1 MEIWIKLFICL
12 FILIF
17 AWYIHDKYV
26 QRKHQI
32 LVNYPIIGRLRFV
45 FQEFREPFRQY
56 FGDEKFY
63 ESMDKLEWVYGAS
76 RDKVNYASFS
86 PSQPLPKPKFML
98 RHTNIVLNED
108 EVENDFSI
116 TFGQERDQP
125 FNASSI
131 IGRGPMSDGSISPEG
146 TRAFVCGA
154 KDGAFPIN
162 SGEGGLTS
170 NFFVT
175 HNNYDT
181 KYMKEVRG
189 STFQERFFKLSKI
202 LFNVPV
208 AIDFYRKTVFRK
220 DPEADTYVFNK
231 EKDCFYRPNWEAS
244 IDSFPKEVPKD
255 IPDIIL
261 QISSGLYGVRTKK
274 GKFDIERYKKQM
286 SFCRM
291 TEIKIAQGAKQ
302 TGGKLVASK
311 VTPSIA
317 YYRNIEANKDA
328 FSPNRFPYANSN
340 EELFDFIGELQKASG
355 KPVGIKIVI
364 SDYNNIVPI
373 AKEIKR
379 RVKLNLPYPD
389 YISIDGGSGGSATAP
404 LDMMERIGMDIRDAI
419 YLVDKVLKD
428 HGVRDKVKISAS
440 GKILTPDD
448 VIITLCLGADFVQ
461 IARGFMMSAGCIRAR
476 YCSGASKHQCP
487 VGLATQD
494 IKKRKHYFV
503 KKHSTYVKNY
513 HNNILK
519 SMKSLLA
526 VMGLK
531 NVKELDKEKLIFL
544 DRDSII
550 HDDMDTLFERRIFN
564 KSESLKKTNA
574 SLSDQ

>member
-1 MEIWIKLFICL
+1 MEVWIIVFICL
-12 FILIF
+12 VFCIF

-63 ESMDKLEWVYGAS
+63 ESMDKLDWVYNAS
-76 RDKVNYASFS
+76 RNIVNFASFS
-86 PSQPLPKPKFML
+86 PSQPLEKPKFML
-98 RHTNIVLNED
+98 RHTNIVLNDD
-108 EVENDFSI
+108 EVENDFSVV
-116 TFGQERDQP
+116 FGEEREKP
-125 FNASSI
+125 FYSSSI
-131 IGRGPMSDGSISPEG
+131 IARGPMSDGSISPEG
-146 TRAFVCGA
+146 TRAFVYGSEMGGFA
-154 KDGAFPIN
+154 IN

-181 KYMKEVRG
+181 KYITEVKG
-189 STFQERFFKLSKI
+189 SNFEYKMFKFAKSF
-202 LFNVPV
+202 FNVPV
-208 AIDFYRKTVFRK
+208 AIDFYRRLIFKK
-220 DPEADTYVFNK
+220 DPLADTYVFNK
-231 EKDCFYRPNWEAS
+231 EKECFYRPNWNAS
-244 IDSFPKEVPKD
+244 LENFPKEVPSD
-255 IPDIIL
+255 MPDIIL
-261 QISSGLYGVRTKK
+261 QISSGFYGVRDEN

-328 FSPNRFPYANSN
+328 FSPNRFPYSNSI
-340 EELFDFIGELQKASG
+340 EELFDFIGTLQEASG

-364 SDYNNIVPI
+364 SDHDNIVPI

-379 RVKLNLPYPD
+379 RKALNLPYPD
-389 YISIDGGSGGSATAP
+389 YISVDGGSGGSATAP
-404 LDMMERIGMDIRDAI
+404 LDMMERIGMDIRDAL

-428 HGVRDKVKISAS
+428 YGVRENVKISAS

-448 VIITLCLGADFVQ
+448 IVIILCLGADFVQ

-476 YCSGASKHQCP
+476 FCSGATKHQCP

-494 IKKRKHYFV
+494 IKKRKYYFV
-503 KKHSTYVKNY
+503 KKHSQNVKNY

-531 NVKELDKEKLIFL
+531 NVKELSNKKLIFL
-544 DRDSII
+544 DKDSII
-550 HDDMDTLFERRIFN
+550 HDDMDALFERRIFN
-564 KSESLKKTNA
+564 KADSSSKK
-574 SLSDQ
+574 D

>member
-1 MEIWIKLFICL
+1 METWIIVFIAIG
-12 FILIF
+12 ILIF
-17 AWYIHDKYV
+17 AWYVHDKYV
-26 QRKHQI
+26 QRTHQI

-63 ESMDKLEWVYGAS
+63 ESMDKLDWVYNAS
-76 RDKVNYASFS
+76 RDKSNYSSFS

-98 RHTNIVLNED
+98 RHTNIVLNDD
-108 EVENDFSI
+108 EVENDFSV
-116 TFGQERDQP
+116 TFGKNQKIP
-125 FNASSI
+125 FVTKSI
-131 IGRGPMSDGSISPEG
+131 LGRGPMSDGSISPEG
-146 TRAFVCGA
+146 TRAFVYGA
-154 KDGAFPIN
+154 QMGGFPIN

-175 HNNYDT
+175 HNDYDT
-181 KYMKEVRG
+181 SYMKEVRG
-189 STFQERFFKLSKI
+189 SSFEYKIFKLAKI
-202 LFNVPV
+202 FFNEPV
-208 AIDFYRKTVFRK
+208 AVDLYRKIVFRK
-220 DPEADTYVFNK
+220 DNQADTYVFNK
-231 EKDCFYRPNWEAS
+231 KKDCFYRLNWDAPLE
-244 IDSFPKEVPKD
+244 SFPKEVPSD
-255 IPDIIL
+255 MPDVIL
-261 QISSGLYGVRTKK
+261 QISSGLYGVRTKE

-286 SFCRM
+286 SFCKM

-302 TGGKLVASK
+302 TGGKLIAKK

-328 FSPNRFPYANSN
+328 FSPNRFPYANTN

-364 SDYNNIVPI
+364 SDHNNIVPI

-379 RVKLNLPYPD
+379 RVELGLPYPD
-389 YISIDGGSGGSATAP
+389 YISIDGGSGGTGTAP
-404 LDMMERIGMDIRDAI
+404 LEMMERIGMDIRDAL

-428 HGVRDKVKISAS
+428 HGVREYVKISAS

-448 VIITLCLGADFVQ
+448 VIIILCLGADFVQ

-476 YCSGASKHQCP
+476 YCSGSGKHQCP

-503 KKHSTYVKNY
+503 KKHSEFVKNY
-513 HNNILK
+513 HNNIIK

-531 NVKELDKEKLIFL
+531 NVKELNIEKLIFL
-544 DRDSII
+544 DIDSII
-550 HDDMDTLFERRIFN
+550 HDDMHELFERRI
-564 KSESLKKTNA
+564 LKKKKKEDEPNA
-574 SLSDQ
+574 S

>member
-1 MEIWIKLFICL
+1 METWIIV
-12 FILIF
+12 ILAISIIIF

-26 QRKHQI
+26 QRTHQI

-63 ESMDKLEWVYGAS
+63 ESMDKLDWVYKAS
-76 RDKVNYASFS
+76 RDQPNYSSFS

-98 RHTNIVLNED
+98 RHTNIVLND
-108 EVENDFSI
+108 NEVEDDFSV
-116 TFGQERDQP
+116 TFGKNQKKP
-125 FNASSI
+125 FVTKSVL
-131 IGRGPMSDGSISPEG
+131 GRGPMSDGSISPEG
-146 TRAFVCGA
+146 TRAFAYGA
-154 KDGAFPIN
+154 QMGGFPIN

-181 KYMKEVRG
+181 KYMKEVKG
-189 STFQERFFKLSKI
+189 SPFQYKIFKLAKMF
-202 LFNVPV
+202 FNEPV
-208 AIDFYRKTVFRK
+208 AIDLYRKIVFKK
-220 DPEADTYVFNK
+220 DLQADTYIFNK
-231 EKDCFYRPNWEAS
+231 KNDSFYRLNWDA
-244 IDSFPKEVPKD
+244 DLKDFPKEVPAD
-255 IPDIIL
+255 MPDVIL
-261 QISSGLYGVRTKK
+261 QISSGLYGVRTKE

-286 SFCRM
+286 TFCKM
-291 TEIKIAQGAKQ
+291 TEIKLAQGAKQ
-302 TGGKLVASK
+302 TGGKLIAKK

-317 YYRNIEANKDA
+317 YYRNIEAHKDA
-328 FSPNRFPYANSN
+328 FSPNRFPYANTT
-340 EELFDFIGELQKASG
+340 EELFDFIGELQKASE

-364 SDYNNIVPI
+364 SDHNNIVPI

-379 RVKLNLPYPD
+379 RVDLGLPYPD
-389 YISIDGGSGGSATAP
+389 YISIDGGSGGTGTAP
-404 LDMMERIGMDIRDAI
+404 LEMMERIGMDIRDAL

-428 HGVRDKVKISAS
+428 YGVREHVKISAS

-448 VIITLCLGADFVQ
+448 VIIILCLGADFVQ

-476 YCSGASKHQCP
+476 YCSGSGTHQCP

-494 IKKRKHYFV
+494 IKKRKYYFV
-503 KKHSTYVKNY
+503 KKHSEFVRNY

-531 NVKELDKEKLIFL
+531 NVKELDIEKLIFL
-544 DRDSII
+544 DIDSII
-550 HDDMDTLFERRIFN
+550 HDDMHELFERRI
-564 KSESLKKTNA
+564 LKKKKKDESNA
-574 SLSDQ
+574 S

>member
-1 MEIWIKLFICL
+1 METWIIV
-12 FILIF
+12 ILAISIIIF

-26 QRKHQI
+26 QRTHQI

-63 ESMDKLEWVYGAS
+63 ESMDKLDWVYKAS
-76 RDKVNYASFS
+76 RDQPNYSSFS

-98 RHTNIVLNED
+98 RHTNIVLND
-108 EVENDFSI
+108 NEVEDDFSV
-116 TFGQERDQP
+116 TFGKNQKKP
-125 FNASSI
+125 FVTKSVL
-131 IGRGPMSDGSISPEG
+131 GRGPMSDGSISPEG
-146 TRAFVCGA
+146 TRAFAYGA
-154 KDGAFPIN
+154 QMGGFPIN

-181 KYMKEVRG
+181 KYMKEVKG
-189 STFQERFFKLSKI
+189 SPFQYKIFKLAKMF
-202 LFNVPV
+202 FNEPV
-208 AIDFYRKTVFRK
+208 AIDLYRKIVFKK
-220 DPEADTYVFNK
+220 DLQADTYIFNK
-231 EKDCFYRPNWEAS
+231 KNDSFYRLNWDA
-244 IDSFPKEVPKD
+244 DLKDFPKEVPAD
-255 IPDIIL
+255 MPDVIL
-261 QISSGLYGVRTKK
+261 QISSGLYGVRTKE

-286 SFCRM
+286 TFCKM
-291 TEIKIAQGAKQ
+291 TEIKLAQGAKQ
-302 TGGKLVASK
+302 TGGKLIAKK

-317 YYRNIEANKDA
+317 YYRNIEAHKDA
-328 FSPNRFPYANSN
+328 FSPNRFPYANTT
-340 EELFDFIGELQKASG
+340 EELFDFIGELQKASE

-364 SDYNNIVPI
+364 SDHNNIVPI

-379 RVKLNLPYPD
+379 RVELGLPYPD
-389 YISIDGGSGGSATAP
+389 YISIDGGSGGTGTAP
-404 LDMMERIGMDIRDAI
+404 LEMMERIGMDIRDAL

-428 HGVRDKVKISAS
+428 YGVREHVKISAS

-448 VIITLCLGADFVQ
+448 VIIILCLGADFVQ

-476 YCSGASKHQCP
+476 YCSGSGTHQCP

-494 IKKRKHYFV
+494 IKKRKYYFV
-503 KKHSTYVKNY
+503 KKHSEFVRNY

-531 NVKELDKEKLIFL
+531 NVKELDIEKLIFL
-544 DRDSII
+544 DIDSII
-550 HDDMDTLFERRIFN
+550 HDDMHELFERRI
-564 KSESLKKTNA
+564 LKKKKKEDENA
-574 SLSDQ
+574 S

>member
-1 MEIWIKLFICL
+1 MTTG
-12 FILIF
+12 ILIF
-17 AWYIHDKYV
+17 LFFIIVIVAWYIHDKYV

-32 LVNYPIIGRLRFV
+32 LVNYPIVGRLRFV

-63 ESMDKLEWVYGAS
+63 ESMDKLDWVYNAS
-76 RDKVNYASFS
+76 RDNSNFSSFS

-98 RHTNIVLNED
+98 RHTNIVLND
-108 EVENDFSI
+108 NEVENDFSVI
-116 TFGQERDQP
+116 FGKDREQP
-125 FNASSI
+125 FVTKSV

-146 TRAFVCGA
+146 TRAFVYGSA
-154 KDGAFPIN
+154 MGEFPIN
-162 SGEGGLTS
+162 CGEGGLTS

-181 KYMKEVRG
+181 NYMKEVRG
-189 STFQERFFKLSKI
+189 SSFQYKIFKLSKV
-202 LFNVPV
+202 LFNEPV
-208 AIDFYRKTVFRK
+208 AVDFYRRMVFKK
-220 DPEADTYVFNK
+220 DNQADTYVFNK
-231 EKDCFYRPNWEAS
+231 QKECFYRPNWDAPL
-244 IDSFPKEVPKD
+244 DVFPKNVPSD
-255 IPDIIL
+255 MPDIIL
-261 QISSGLYGVRTKK
+261 QISSGLYGVRTKD
-274 GKFDIERYKKQM
+274 GKLDMERYKKQM
-286 SFCRM
+286 SFCKM

-302 TGGKLVASK
+302 TGGKLIAKK

-317 YYRNIEANKDA
+317 YYRNIEAGKDA
-328 FSPNRFPYANSN
+328 FSPNRFPYANTN
-340 EELFDFIGELQKASG
+340 EELFDFIGELQKESG

-379 RVKLNLPYPD
+379 RSELGLPYPD
-389 YISIDGGSGGSATAP
+389 FISIDGGSGGTATAP
-404 LDMMERIGMDIRDAI
+404 LDMMERIGMDIRDAL

-428 HGVRDKVKISAS
+428 YGVRDLVKISAS
-440 GKILTPDD
+440 GKVLTPDD
-448 VIITLCLGADFVQ
+448 VIIILCLGADFVQ

-476 YCSGASKHQCP
+476 YCSGSGKHQCP

-503 KKHSTYVKNY
+503 KKHSDYVKNY
-513 HNNILK
+513 HNNIIK

-531 NVKELDKEKLIFL
+531 NVKELDKDKLIFL
-544 DRDSII
+544 DIDSKI
-550 HDDMDTLFERRIFN
+550 HDDMDALFERRIFE
-564 KSESLKKTNA
+564 K
-574 SLSDQ
+574 

>member
-1 MEIWIKLFICL
+1 MTTGITIFLSLIII
-12 FILIF
+12 IL

-26 QRKHQI
+26 QRTHQI

-63 ESMDKLEWVYGAS
+63 ESMDKLDWVYNAA
-76 RDKVNYASFS
+76 RDKINFSSFS
-86 PSQPLPKPKFML
+86 PAQPLPKPKFML
-98 RHTNIVLNED
+98 RHTNIVLND
-108 EVENDFSI
+108 NEVDNDFSV
-116 TFGQERDQP
+116 TFGENRRTP
-125 FNASSI
+125 FISNSVIA
-131 IGRGPMSDGSISPEG
+131 RAPMSDGSISPEG
-146 TRAFVCGA
+146 TRAFVYGA
-154 KDGAFPIN
+154 KMGGFPIN
-162 SGEGGLTS
+162 SGEGGLTT

-175 HNNYDT
+175 HYKYDK
-181 KYMKEVRG
+181 KYMKEVEGNALEHKIFRLAKI
-189 STFQERFFKLSKI
+189 FF
-202 LFNVPV
+202 NEPV
-208 AIDFYRKTVFRK
+208 AVDFYRKLVFKK
-220 DPEADTYVFNK
+220 DLEADTYVFNK
-231 EKDCFYRPNWEAS
+231 DKECFYRPNWDAPLEN
-244 IDSFPKEVPKD
+244 FPKDVPEEMA
-255 IPDIIL
+255 DIIL
-261 QISSGLYGVRTKK
+261 QISSGLYGVRTKD
-274 GKFDIERYKKQM
+274 GKFDMERYKKQM
-286 SFCRM
+286 SFCKM
-291 TEIKIAQGAKQ
+291 TEIKIAQGSKQ
-302 TGGKLVASK
+302 TGGKLIAKK

-328 FSPNRFPYANSN
+328 FSPNRFPYANTT

-379 RVKLNLPYPD
+379 RSDLGLSFPD

-404 LDMMERIGMDIRDAI
+404 LDMMERIGMDIRDAL

-428 HGVRDKVKISAS
+428 YGVRDKVRISAS

-448 VIITLCLGADFVQ
+448 VIITLSLGADFVQ

-476 YCSGASKHQCP
+476 YCSGAGEHQCP

-494 IKKRKHYFV
+494 IKKRKYYFV
-503 KKHSTYVKNY
+503 KKHSEYVRNY
-513 HNNILK
+513 HANVLK

-531 NVKELDKEKLIFL
+531 NVKELNKDKLIFL
-544 DRDSII
+544 DIDSII
-550 HDDMDTLFERRIFN
+550 HDDMDELFERRISIKKN
-564 KSESLKKTNA
+564 KGK
-574 SLSDQ
+574 SDAIK

>member
-1 MEIWIKLFICL
+1 MTTG
-12 FILIF
+12 ILIF
-17 AWYIHDKYV
+17 LFFIIVIVAWYIHDKYV

-32 LVNYPIIGRLRFV
+32 LVNYPIVGRLRFV

-63 ESMDKLEWVYGAS
+63 ESMDKLDWVYNAS
-76 RDKVNYASFS
+76 RDNSNFSSFS

-98 RHTNIVLNED
+98 RHTNIVLND
-108 EVENDFSI
+108 NEVENDFSVI
-116 TFGQERDQP
+116 FGKDREQP
-125 FNASSI
+125 FVTKSV

-146 TRAFVCGA
+146 TRAFVYGSA
-154 KDGAFPIN
+154 MGEFPIN
-162 SGEGGLTS
+162 CGEGGLTS

-181 KYMKEVRG
+181 NYMKEVRG
-189 STFQERFFKLSKI
+189 SSFQYKIFKLSKV
-202 LFNVPV
+202 LFNEPV
-208 AIDFYRKTVFRK
+208 AVDFYRRMVFKK
-220 DPEADTYVFNK
+220 DNQADTYVFNK
-231 EKDCFYRPNWEAS
+231 QKECFYRPNWDAPL
-244 IDSFPKEVPKD
+244 DVFPKNVPSD
-255 IPDIIL
+255 MPDIIL
-261 QISSGLYGVRTKK
+261 QISSGLYGVRTKD
-274 GKFDIERYKKQM
+274 GKLDMERYKKQM
-286 SFCRM
+286 SFCKM

-302 TGGKLVASK
+302 TGGKLIAKK

-317 YYRNIEANKDA
+317 YYRNIEAGKDA
-328 FSPNRFPYANSN
+328 FSPNRFPYANTN
-340 EELFDFIGELQKASG
+340 EELFDFIGELQRESG

-379 RVKLNLPYPD
+379 RSELGLPYPD
-389 YISIDGGSGGSATAP
+389 FISIDGGSGGTATAP
-404 LDMMERIGMDIRDAI
+404 LDMMERIGMDIRDAL

-428 HGVRDKVKISAS
+428 YGVRDLVKISAS
-440 GKILTPDD
+440 GKVLTPDD
-448 VIITLCLGADFVQ
+448 VIIILCLGADFVQ

-476 YCSGASKHQCP
+476 YCSGSGKHQCP

-503 KKHSTYVKNY
+503 KKHSDYVKNY
-513 HNNILK
+513 HNNIIK

-531 NVKELDKEKLIFL
+531 NVKELDKDKLIFL
-544 DRDSII
+544 DIDSKI
-550 HDDMDTLFERRIFN
+550 HDDMDALFERRV
-564 KSESLKKTNA
+564 LKKND
-574 SLSDQ
+574 SKSK

>member
-1 MEIWIKLFICL
+1 METWVLVLACVAIF
-12 FILIF
+12 IF
-17 AWYIHDKYV
+17 AWYVHDKYV

-63 ESMDKLEWVYGAS
+63 ESMDKLEWVYSAA
-76 RDKVNYASFS
+76 RDKVNFASFS
-86 PSQPLPKPKFML
+86 PSQPLQKPKLML
-98 RHTNIVLNED
+98 KHTNIVLNDD
-108 EVENDFSI
+108 EVENDFI
-116 TFGQERDQP
+116 VTFGETREKP
-125 FNASSI
+125 FVSNSI

-146 TRAFVCGA
+146 TRAFVYGA
-154 KDGAFPIN
+154 KEGDFPIN

-175 HNNYDT
+175 HNNYDI
-181 KYMKEVRG
+181 KYMKEVKG
-189 STFQERFFKLSKI
+189 SSFQESSFKLFKL
-202 LFNVPV
+202 LFNKPV
-208 AIDFYRKTVFRK
+208 AIDFYRKMVFYK
-220 DPEADTYVFNK
+220 DPEADTYVFNMDK
-231 EKDCFYRPNWEAS
+231 ECFYRPDWNVPLEH
-244 IDSFPKEVPKD
+244 FPEDVPED
-255 IPDIIL
+255 MPDVIL
-261 QISSGLYGVRTKK
+261 QISSGLYGVRTKD

-286 SFCRM
+286 RFCRM

-302 TGGKLVASK
+302 TGGKLIGKK
-311 VTPSIA
+311 VTPAIA
-317 YYRNIEANKDA
+317 HYRNIEPFKDA
-328 FSPNRFPYANSN
+328 FSPNRFPYANTN
-340 EELFDFIGELQKASG
+340 EELFDFIAKLQEASG

-364 SDYNNIVPI
+364 SDNENIEPI

-379 RVKLNLPYPD
+379 RVDLGLSYPD

-419 YLVDKVLKD
+419 YLVDKILKKY
-428 HGVRDKVKISAS
+428 GIRDKVKISAS

-448 VIITLCLGADFVQ
+448 VIITLCIGADFIQ

-476 YCSGASKHQCP
+476 YCSGAGKHQCP

-503 KKHSTYVKNY
+503 KKHSDYIKNY

-531 NVKELDKEKLIFL
+531 NINELDKDKLIFL
-544 DRDSII
+544 DKDSII
-550 HDDMDTLFERRIFN
+550 HDNIESVFERRVFQN
-564 KSESLKKTNA
+564 TENA
-574 SLSDQ
+574 DSKDTIK

>member
-1 MEIWIKLFICL
+1 METWIIVILAIS
-12 FILIF
+12 ILIF

-26 QRKHQI
+26 QRTHQI

-63 ESMDKLEWVYGAS
+63 ESMDKLDWVYKAS
-76 RDKVNYASFS
+76 RDQPNYSSFS

-98 RHTNIVLNED
+98 RHTNIVLND
-108 EVENDFSI
+108 NEVEDDFSV
-116 TFGQERDQP
+116 TFGKNQRKP
-125 FNASSI
+125 FVTKSVL
-131 IGRGPMSDGSISPEG
+131 GRGPMSDGSISPEG
-146 TRAFVCGA
+146 TRAFAYGA
-154 KDGAFPIN
+154 QMGGFPIN

-181 KYMKEVRG
+181 KYMKEVKG
-189 STFQERFFKLSKI
+189 SPFQYKIFKLAKMF
-202 LFNVPV
+202 FNEPV
-208 AIDFYRKTVFRK
+208 AIDLYRKIVFKK
-220 DPEADTYVFNK
+220 DLQADTYIFNK
-231 EKDCFYRPNWEAS
+231 KNDSFYRLNWDA
-244 IDSFPKEVPKD
+244 DLKDFPKEVPAD
-255 IPDIIL
+255 MPDVIL
-261 QISSGLYGVRTKK
+261 QISSGLYGVRTKE

-286 SFCRM
+286 SFCKM
-291 TEIKIAQGAKQ
+291 TEIKLAQGAKQ
-302 TGGKLVASK
+302 TGGKLIAKK

-317 YYRNIEANKDA
+317 YYRNIEAHKDA
-328 FSPNRFPYANSN
+328 FSPNRFPYANTT
-340 EELFDFIGELQKASG
+340 EELFDFIGELQKASE

-364 SDYNNIVPI
+364 SDHNNIVPI

-379 RVKLNLPYPD
+379 RVDLGLPYPD
-389 YISIDGGSGGSATAP
+389 YISIDGGSGGTGTAP
-404 LDMMERIGMDIRDAI
+404 LEMMERIGMDIRDAL

-428 HGVRDKVKISAS
+428 YGVRQHVKISAS

-448 VIITLCLGADFVQ
+448 VIIILCLGADFVQ

-476 YCSGASKHQCP
+476 YCSGSGTHQCP

-494 IKKRKHYFV
+494 IKKRKYYFV
-503 KKHSTYVKNY
+503 KKHSEFVRNY

-531 NVKELDKEKLIFL
+531 NVKELDIDKLIFL
-544 DRDSII
+544 DIDSII
-550 HDDMDTLFERRIFN
+550 HDDMHELFERRI
-564 KSESLKKTNA
+564 LKKKKKEDENA
-574 SLSDQ
+574 S

>member
-1 MEIWIKLFICL
+1 MGTGIIIFLCL
-12 FILIF
+12 VIIVI

-26 QRKHQI
+26 QRTHQI

-63 ESMDKLEWVYGAS
+63 ESMDKLDWVYNAS
-76 RDKVNYASFS
+76 RDKVNFSSFS

-98 RHTNIVLNED
+98 RHTNIVLNDD
-108 EVENDFSI
+108 EVDNEFNV
-116 TFGQERDQP
+116 TFGENREKP
-125 FNASSI
+125 FYAKSMI
-131 IGRGPMSDGSISPEG
+131 ARAPMSDGSISPEG
-146 TRAFVCGA
+146 TRAFVYGA
-154 KDGAFPIN
+154 KMGGFPIN

-170 NFFVT
+170 NFFVS
-175 HNNYDT
+175 HYDYDK
-181 KYMKEVRG
+181 KYMKEVKG
-189 STFQERFFKLSKI
+189 NSFEHKIFKLARYF
-202 LFNVPV
+202 FNEPV
-208 AIDFYRKTVFRK
+208 AVDFYRKIVFKK
-220 DPEADTYVFNK
+220 DLEADTYVFNK
-231 EKDCFYRPNWEAS
+231 DKECFYRPNWEAALEN
-244 IDSFPKEVPKD
+244 FPKDVPSD
-255 IPDIIL
+255 MADIIL
-261 QISSGLYGVRTKK
+261 QISSGLYGVRTKD

-286 SFCRM
+286 SFCKM
-291 TEIKIAQGAKQ
+291 TEIKIAQGSKQ
-302 TGGKLVASK
+302 TGGKLIADK

-328 FSPNRFPYANSN
+328 FSPNRFPYANTT
-340 EELFDFIGELQKASG
+340 EELFDFIGELQEASK

-379 RVKLNLPYPD
+379 RVELNLPYPD

-404 LDMMERIGMDIRDAI
+404 LDMMERIGMDIRDAL

-428 HGVRDKVKISAS
+428 YGVRDKIRISAS

-476 YCSGASKHQCP
+476 YCSGAGEHQCP

-503 KKHSTYVKNY
+503 KKHSEYVKNY

-531 NVKELDKEKLIFL
+531 NINELDKDKLIFL
-544 DRDSII
+544 DIDSII
-550 HDDMDTLFERRIFN
+550 HDDMDELFERRISIKQKN
-564 KSESLKKTNA
+564 GKK
-574 SLSDQ
+574 

>member
-1 MEIWIKLFICL
+1 METWIIVILAIS
-12 FILIF
+12 ILIF

-26 QRKHQI
+26 QRTHQI

-63 ESMDKLEWVYGAS
+63 ESMDKLDWVYNAS
-76 RDKVNYASFS
+76 RDKPNYSSFS

-98 RHTNIVLNED
+98 RHTNIVLNDD
-108 EVENDFSI
+108 EVENDFSV
-116 TFGQERDQP
+116 TFGKNQKIP
-125 FNASSI
+125 FVTKSI
-131 IGRGPMSDGSISPEG
+131 LGRGPMSDGSISPEG
-146 TRAFVCGA
+146 TRAFVFGA
-154 KDGAFPIN
+154 QMGGFPIN

-175 HNNYDT
+175 HNDYD
-181 KYMKEVRG
+181 KSYMKEVSG
-189 STFQERFFKLSKI
+189 STLQHKIFKLAKVF
-202 LFNVPV
+202 FNEPV
-208 AIDFYRKTVFRK
+208 AIDLYRKIIFRK
-220 DPEADTYVFNK
+220 DNQADTYVFNK
-231 EKDCFYRPNWEAS
+231 KNDCFYRLNWDAS
-244 IDSFPKEVPKD
+244 LENFPKEVPSD
-255 IPDIIL
+255 MPDVIL
-261 QISSGLYGVRTKK
+261 QISSGLYGVRTKE

-286 SFCRM
+286 SFCKM

-302 TGGKLVASK
+302 TGGKLIAKK

-317 YYRNIEANKDA
+317 YYRNIEAYKDA
-328 FSPNRFPYANSN
+328 FSPNRFPYANTN

-364 SDYNNIVPI
+364 SDHNNIVPI

-379 RVKLNLPYPD
+379 RVELGLPYPD
-389 YISIDGGSGGSATAP
+389 YISIDGGNGGTGTAP
-404 LDMMERIGMDIRDAI
+404 LEMMERIGMDIRDAL

-428 HGVRDKVKISAS
+428 YGVREHVKISAS

-448 VIITLCLGADFVQ
+448 VIIILCLGADFVQ

-476 YCSGASKHQCP
+476 YCSGSGTHQCP

-494 IKKRKHYFV
+494 IKKRKYYFV
-503 KKHSTYVKNY
+503 KKHSEFVRNY
-513 HNNILK
+513 HNNIIK

-531 NVKELDKEKLIFL
+531 NVKELNIEKLIFL
-544 DRDSII
+544 DIDSII
-550 HDDMDTLFERRIFN
+550 HDDMHELFERRI
-564 KSESLKKTNA
+564 LKKKKKDEVNA
-574 SLSDQ
+574 S

>member
-1 MEIWIKLFICL
+1 MGTGIIIFLCL
-12 FILIF
+12 VIIVI

-26 QRKHQI
+26 QRTHQI

-63 ESMDKLEWVYGAS
+63 ESMDKLDWVYNAS
-76 RDKVNYASFS
+76 RDKVNFSSFS

-98 RHTNIVLNED
+98 RHTNIVLND
-108 EVENDFSI
+108 NEVDNEFSV
-116 TFGQERDQP
+116 TFGENREKP
-125 FNASSI
+125 FVSNSMIA
-131 IGRGPMSDGSISPEG
+131 RAPMSDGSISPEG
-146 TRAFVCGA
+146 TRAFVYGA
-154 KDGAFPIN
+154 KMGGFPIN

-175 HNNYDT
+175 HYDYDK

-189 STFQERFFKLSKI
+189 NSVEYKIFKLAKF
-202 LFNVPV
+202 LFNDPV
-208 AIDFYRKTVFRK
+208 AVDFYRKIVFKK
-220 DPEADTYVFNK
+220 DLEADTYVFNK
-231 EKDCFYRPNWEAS
+231 EKECFYRPNWEAP
-244 IDSFPKEVPKD
+244 IENFPKEVPSD
-255 IPDIIL
+255 MADIIL
-261 QISSGLYGVRTKK
+261 QISSGLYGVRTKD

-286 SFCRM
+286 SFCKM
-291 TEIKIAQGAKQ
+291 TEIKIAQGSKQ
-302 TGGKLVASK
+302 TGGKLIASK

-328 FSPNRFPYANSN
+328 FSPNRFPYANTT
-340 EELFDFIGELQKASG
+340 EELFDFIGTLQEASG

-379 RVKLNLPYPD
+379 RVELNLPFPD

-404 LDMMERIGMDIRDAI
+404 LDMMERIGMDIRDAL

-428 HGVRDKVKISAS
+428 YGVRDKIRISAS

-476 YCSGASKHQCP
+476 YCSGAGEHQCP

-503 KKHSTYVKNY
+503 KKHSEFIKNY
-513 HNNILK
+513 HANILK

-531 NVKELDKEKLIFL
+531 NIKELDKDKLIFL
-544 DRDSII
+544 DIDSII
-550 HDDMDTLFERRIFN
+550 HDDMDELFERRISI
-564 KSESLKKTNA
+564 KQKDEK
-574 SLSDQ
+574 

>member
-1 MEIWIKLFICL
+1 METWIIV
-12 FILIF
+12 ILAISIKIF

-26 QRKHQI
+26 QRTHQI

-63 ESMDKLEWVYGAS
+63 ESMDKLDWVYKAS
-76 RDKVNYASFS
+76 RDQPNYSSFS

-98 RHTNIVLNED
+98 RHTNIVLND
-108 EVENDFSI
+108 NEVEDDFSV
-116 TFGQERDQP
+116 TFGKNQKKP
-125 FNASSI
+125 FVTKSVL
-131 IGRGPMSDGSISPEG
+131 GRGPMSDGSISPEG
-146 TRAFVCGA
+146 TRAFAYGA
-154 KDGAFPIN
+154 QMGGFPIN

-181 KYMKEVRG
+181 KYMKEVKG
-189 STFQERFFKLSKI
+189 SPFQYKIFKLAKMF
-202 LFNVPV
+202 FNEPV
-208 AIDFYRKTVFRK
+208 AIDLYRKIVFKK
-220 DPEADTYVFNK
+220 DLQADTYIFNK
-231 EKDCFYRPNWEAS
+231 KNDSFYRLNWDA
-244 IDSFPKEVPKD
+244 DLKDFPKEVPAD
-255 IPDIIL
+255 MPDVIL
-261 QISSGLYGVRTKK
+261 QISSGLYGVRTKE

-286 SFCRM
+286 TFCKM
-291 TEIKIAQGAKQ
+291 TEIKLAQGAKQ
-302 TGGKLVASK
+302 TGGKLIAKK

-317 YYRNIEANKDA
+317 YYRNIEAHKDA
-328 FSPNRFPYANSN
+328 FSPNRFPYANTT
-340 EELFDFIGELQKASG
+340 EELFDFIGELQKASE

-364 SDYNNIVPI
+364 SDHNNIVPI

-379 RVKLNLPYPD
+379 RVELGLPYPD
-389 YISIDGGSGGSATAP
+389 YISIDGRSGGTGTAP
-404 LDMMERIGMDIRDAI
+404 LEMMERIGMDIRDAL

-428 HGVRDKVKISAS
+428 YGVREHVKISAS

-448 VIITLCLGADFVQ
+448 VIVMLCLGADFVQ

-476 YCSGASKHQCP
+476 YCSGSGTHQCP

-494 IKKRKHYFV
+494 IKKRKYYFV
-503 KKHSTYVKNY
+503 KKHSEFVRNY

-531 NVKELDKEKLIFL
+531 NVKELDIEKLIFL
-544 DRDSII
+544 DIDSII
-550 HDDMDTLFERRIFN
+550 HDDMHELFERRI
-564 KSESLKKTNA
+564 LKKKKKEDANA
-574 SLSDQ
+574 SY

>member
-1 MEIWIKLFICL
+1 METWIIVLIAIG
-12 FILIF
+12 ILIF
-17 AWYIHDKYV
+17 AWYVHDKYV
-26 QRKHQI
+26 QRTHQI

-63 ESMDKLEWVYGAS
+63 ESMDKLDWVYNAS
-76 RDKVNYASFS
+76 RDKPNYSSFS

-98 RHTNIVLNED
+98 RHTNIVLNDD
-108 EVENDFSI
+108 EVENDFSV
-116 TFGQERDQP
+116 TFGKNQKIP
-125 FNASSI
+125 FVTKSI
-131 IGRGPMSDGSISPEG
+131 LGRGPMSDGSISPEG
-146 TRAFVCGA
+146 TRAFVYGA
-154 KDGAFPIN
+154 QMGGFPIN

-175 HNNYDT
+175 HNDYDT
-181 KYMKEVRG
+181 SYMKEVSG
-189 STFQERFFKLSKI
+189 SSFEYKIFKLAKI
-202 LFNVPV
+202 FFNEPV
-208 AIDFYRKTVFRK
+208 AVDLYRKIVFRK
-220 DPEADTYVFNK
+220 DNQADTYVFNK
-231 EKDCFYRPNWEAS
+231 KKDCFYRLNWDAPLE
-244 IDSFPKEVPKD
+244 SFPKEVPSD
-255 IPDIIL
+255 MPDVIL
-261 QISSGLYGVRTKK
+261 QISSGLYGVRTKE

-286 SFCRM
+286 SFCKM

-302 TGGKLVASK
+302 TGGKLIAKK

-328 FSPNRFPYANSN
+328 FSPNRFPYANTN

-364 SDYNNIVPI
+364 SDHNNIVPI

-379 RVKLNLPYPD
+379 RVELGLPYPD
-389 YISIDGGSGGSATAP
+389 YISIDGGSGGTGTAP
-404 LDMMERIGMDIRDAI
+404 LEMMERIGMDIRDAL

-428 HGVRDKVKISAS
+428 HGVREYVKISAS

-448 VIITLCLGADFVQ
+448 VIIILCLGADFVQ

-476 YCSGASKHQCP
+476 YCSGSGKHQCP

-503 KKHSTYVKNY
+503 KKHSEFVKNY
-513 HNNILK
+513 HNNIIK

-531 NVKELDKEKLIFL
+531 NVKELNIEKLIFL
-544 DRDSII
+544 DIDSII
-550 HDDMDTLFERRIFN
+550 HDDMHELFERRI
-564 KSESLKKTNA
+564 LKKKKKEDENA
-574 SLSDQ
+574 S

>member
-1 MEIWIKLFICL
+1 MSTGILIFLFIL
-12 FILIF
+12 LLIF

-63 ESMDKLEWVYGAS
+63 ESMDKLDWVYSAA
-76 RDKVNYASFS
+76 RDKINYSSFS

-98 RHTNIVLNED
+98 RHTTIVLNDD
-108 EVENDFSI
+108 EVDNDFSVV
-116 TFGQERDQP
+116 FGEKREKP
-125 FNASSI
+125 YKTSSI
-131 IGRGPMSDGSISPEG
+131 IARGPMSDGSISPEG
-146 TRAFVCGA
+146 TRAFVQGSYMG
-154 KDGAFPIN
+154 KFPIN

-175 HNNYDT
+175 HNNYSD
-181 KYMKEVRG
+181 KYMTESIG
-189 STFQERFFKLSKI
+189 NHFQQNIFRISKFF
-202 LFNVPV
+202 FNVPV
-208 AIDFYRKTVFRK
+208 AIDIYRKIIFRN
-220 DPEADTYVFNK
+220 DPLKDTYVFNRQK
-231 EKDCFYRPNWEAS
+231 ESFYRPNW
-244 IDSFPKEVPKD
+244 DSPIENFPSEVPSD
-255 IPDIIL
+255 MPEIIL
-261 QISSGLYGVRTKK
+261 QISSGLYGVRTKD
-274 GKFDIERYKKQM
+274 GKLDIERYKKQM
-286 SFCRM
+286 SFCKM
-291 TEIKIAQGAKQ
+291 TEIKLAQGAKQ
-302 TGGKLVASK
+302 TGGKLIGQK
-311 VTPSIA
+311 VTPSIG
-317 YYRNIEANKDA
+317 YYRNIEPYKDA
-328 FSPNRFPYANSN
+328 FSPNRFPYANSI
-340 EELFDFIGELQKASG
+340 EELFDFIGTLQEASQ

-364 SDYNNIVPI
+364 SDYDNIVPI

-379 RVKLNLPYPD
+379 RVELNLPYPD

-404 LDMMERIGMDIRDAI
+404 LDMMERIGMDIRDAL

-428 HGVRDKVKISAS
+428 YGVRDHVKISAS

-448 VIITLCLGADFVQ
+448 VIIILCLGADFVQ

-476 YCSGASKHQCP
+476 YCSGATKHQCP

-503 KKHSTYVKNY
+503 TKHSEYIKNY
-513 HNNILK
+513 HNNVLK

-531 NVKELDKEKLIFL
+531 NVRELTKEKLIFL
-544 DRDSII
+544 DIDSKI
-550 HDDMDTLFERRIFN
+550 HDDMDSLFERRIF
-564 KSESLKKTNA
+564 KKEK
-574 SLSDQ
+574 

>member
-1 MEIWIKLFICL
+1 METWIIVLIAIG
-12 FILIF
+12 ILIF
-17 AWYIHDKYV
+17 AWYVHDKYV
-26 QRKHQI
+26 QRTHQI

-63 ESMDKLEWVYGAS
+63 ESMDKLDWVYNAS
-76 RDKVNYASFS
+76 RDKPNYSSFS

-98 RHTNIVLNED
+98 RHTNIVLNDD
-108 EVENDFSI
+108 EVENDFSV
-116 TFGQERDQP
+116 TFGKNQKIP
-125 FNASSI
+125 FVTKSI
-131 IGRGPMSDGSISPEG
+131 LGRGPMSDGSISPEG
-146 TRAFVCGA
+146 TRAFVYGA
-154 KDGAFPIN
+154 QMGGFPIN

-175 HNNYDT
+175 HNDYDT
-181 KYMKEVRG
+181 SYMKEVSG
-189 STFQERFFKLSKI
+189 SAFQYNIFKLAKI
-202 LFNVPV
+202 FFNEPV
-208 AIDFYRKTVFRK
+208 AVDLYRKIVFRK
-220 DPEADTYVFNK
+220 DNQADTYVFNK
-231 EKDCFYRPNWEAS
+231 KKDCFYRLNWDAPLET
-244 IDSFPKEVPKD
+244 FPKEVPSD
-255 IPDIIL
+255 MPDVIL
-261 QISSGLYGVRTKK
+261 QISSGLYGVRTKE

-286 SFCRM
+286 SFCKM

-302 TGGKLVASK
+302 TGGKLIAKK

-328 FSPNRFPYANSN
+328 FSPNRFPYANTN

-364 SDYNNIVPI
+364 SDQNNIVPI

-379 RVKLNLPYPD
+379 RVELGLPYPD
-389 YISIDGGSGGSATAP
+389 YISIDGGSGGTGTAP
-404 LDMMERIGMDIRDAI
+404 LEMMERIGMDIRDAL

-428 HGVRDKVKISAS
+428 HGVREYVKISAS

-448 VIITLCLGADFVQ
+448 VIIILCLGADFVQ

-476 YCSGASKHQCP
+476 YCSGSGKHQCP

-503 KKHSTYVKNY
+503 KKHSEFVKNY
-513 HNNILK
+513 HNNIIK

-531 NVKELDKEKLIFL
+531 NVKELNIEKLIFL
-544 DRDSII
+544 DIDSII
-550 HDDMDTLFERRIFN
+550 HDDMHELFERRI
-564 KSESLKKTNA
+564 LKKKKKEDEPNA
-574 SLSDQ
+574 S

>member
-1 MEIWIKLFICL
+1 METWIIV
-12 FILIF
+12 ILAISIIIF

-26 QRKHQI
+26 QRTHQI

-63 ESMDKLEWVYGAS
+63 ESMDKLDWVYKAS
-76 RDKVNYASFS
+76 RDQPNYSSFS

-98 RHTNIVLNED
+98 RHTNIVLND
-108 EVENDFSI
+108 NEVEDDFSV
-116 TFGQERDQP
+116 TFGKNQKKP
-125 FNASSI
+125 FVTKSVL
-131 IGRGPMSDGSISPEG
+131 GRGPMSDGSISPEG
-146 TRAFVCGA
+146 TRAFAYGA
-154 KDGAFPIN
+154 QMGGFPIN

-181 KYMKEVRG
+181 KYMKEVKG
-189 STFQERFFKLSKI
+189 SPFQYKIFKLAKMF
-202 LFNVPV
+202 FNEPV
-208 AIDFYRKTVFRK
+208 AIDLYRKIVFKK
-220 DPEADTYVFNK
+220 DLQADTYIFNK
-231 EKDCFYRPNWEAS
+231 KNDSFYRLNWDA
-244 IDSFPKEVPKD
+244 DLKDFPKEVPAD
-255 IPDIIL
+255 MPDVIL
-261 QISSGLYGVRTKK
+261 QISSGLYGVRTKE

-286 SFCRM
+286 TFCKM
-291 TEIKIAQGAKQ
+291 TEIKLAQGAKQ
-302 TGGKLVASK
+302 TGGKLIAKK

-317 YYRNIEANKDA
+317 YYRNIEAHKDA
-328 FSPNRFPYANSN
+328 FSPNRFPYANTT
-340 EELFDFIGELQKASG
+340 EELFDFIGELQKASE

-364 SDYNNIVPI
+364 SDHNNIVPI

-379 RVKLNLPYPD
+379 RVELGLPYPD
-389 YISIDGGSGGSATAP
+389 YISIDGGSGGTGTAP
-404 LDMMERIGMDIRDAI
+404 LEMMERIGMDIRDAL

-428 HGVRDKVKISAS
+428 YGVREHVKISAS

-448 VIITLCLGADFVQ
+448 VIIILCLGADFVQ

-476 YCSGASKHQCP
+476 YCSGSGKHQCP

-503 KKHSTYVKNY
+503 KKHADYVKNY
-513 HNNILK
+513 HNNVLK

-544 DRDSII
+544 DIDSII
-550 HDDMDTLFERRIFN
+550 HDDMDELFERRIFKN
-564 KSESLKKTNA
+564 KKKG
-574 SLSDQ
+574 

>member
-1 MEIWIKLFICL
+1 MGTGIIIFLCL
-12 FILIF
+12 VIIVI

-26 QRKHQI
+26 QRTHQI

-63 ESMDKLEWVYGAS
+63 ESMDKLDWVYNAS
-76 RDKVNYASFS
+76 RDKVNFSSFS

-98 RHTNIVLNED
+98 RHTNIVLND
-108 EVENDFSI
+108 NEVDNEFSV
-116 TFGQERDQP
+116 TFGENREKP
-125 FNASSI
+125 FVSNSMIA
-131 IGRGPMSDGSISPEG
+131 RAPMSDGSISPEG
-146 TRAFVCGA
+146 TRAFVYGA
-154 KDGAFPIN
+154 KMGGFPIN

-175 HNNYDT
+175 HYDYDK

-189 STFQERFFKLSKI
+189 NSFEYKIFKLAKF
-202 LFNVPV
+202 LFNDPV
-208 AIDFYRKTVFRK
+208 AVDFYRKIVFKK
-220 DPEADTYVFNK
+220 DLEADTYVFNK
-231 EKDCFYRPNWEAS
+231 EKECFYRPNWEAP
-244 IDSFPKEVPKD
+244 IENFPKEVPSD
-255 IPDIIL
+255 MADIIL
-261 QISSGLYGVRTKK
+261 QISSGLYGVRTKD

-286 SFCRM
+286 SFCKM
-291 TEIKIAQGAKQ
+291 TEIKIAQGSKQ
-302 TGGKLVASK
+302 TGGKLIASK

-328 FSPNRFPYANSN
+328 FSPNRFPYANTT
-340 EELFDFIGELQKASG
+340 EELFDFIGTLQEASG

-379 RVKLNLPYPD
+379 RVELNLPFPD

-404 LDMMERIGMDIRDAI
+404 LDMMERIGMDIRDAL

-428 HGVRDKVKISAS
+428 YGVRDKVRISAS

-476 YCSGASKHQCP
+476 YCSGAGEHQCP

-503 KKHSTYVKNY
+503 KKHSEFIKNY
-513 HNNILK
+513 HANILK

-531 NVKELDKEKLIFL
+531 NIKELDKDKLIFL
-544 DRDSII
+544 DIDSII
-550 HDDMDTLFERRIFN
+550 HDDMDELFERRISIKQKN
-564 KSESLKKTNA
+564 EK
-574 SLSDQ
+574 

>member
-1 MEIWIKLFICL
+1 METWIIVLIAISIF
-12 FILIF
+12 IF

-26 QRKHQI
+26 QRTHQI

-63 ESMDKLEWVYGAS
+63 ESMDKLDWVYNAS
-76 RDKVNYASFS
+76 RDHANYSSFS

-98 RHTNIVLNED
+98 RHTNIVLNDD
-108 EVENDFSI
+108 EVENDFSV
-116 TFGQERDQP
+116 TFGQNQEKP
-125 FNASSI
+125 FIAISV

-146 TRAFVCGA
+146 TRAFVYGA
-154 KDGAFPIN
+154 QMGNFPIN

-175 HNNYDT
+175 HNDYDK
-181 KYMKEVRG
+181 KYIKEVRG
-189 STFQERFFKLSKI
+189 SSFEYKIFKLAKI
-202 LFNVPV
+202 FFNEPV
-208 AIDFYRKTVFRK
+208 AVDLYRKIVFKK
-220 DPEADTYVFNK
+220 DLQADTYVFNK
-231 EKDCFYRPNWEAS
+231 KEDCFYRPNWDAPLEN
-244 IDSFPKEVPKD
+244 FPKDVPSD
-255 IPDIIL
+255 MPDIIL
-261 QISSGLYGVRTKK
+261 QISSGLYGVRTKD

-286 SFCRM
+286 TFCKM

-302 TGGKLVASK
+302 TGGKLIAKK

-328 FSPNRFPYANSN
+328 FSPNRFPYANTN
-340 EELFDFIGELQKASG
+340 EQLFDFIGELQKASG

-364 SDYNNIVPI
+364 SDHNNIVPI

-379 RVKLNLPYPD
+379 RVDLGLPYPD
-389 YISIDGGSGGSATAP
+389 YISIDGGSGGTATAP
-404 LDMMERIGMDIRDAI
+404 LEMMERIGMDIRDAL

-428 HGVRDKVKISAS
+428 HGVRQHVKISAS

-448 VIITLCLGADFVQ
+448 VIIILCLGADFVQ

-476 YCSGASKHQCP
+476 YCSGSGKHQCP

-503 KKHSTYVKNY
+503 KKHSEFVKNY

-531 NVKELDKEKLIFL
+531 NVKELNIDKLIFL
-544 DRDSII
+544 DIDSII
-550 HDDMDTLFERRIFN
+550 HDDMHELFERRI
-564 KSESLKKTNA
+564 LKKRKKEESNVN
-574 SLSDQ
+574 

>member
-1 MEIWIKLFICL
+1 MGTGITLFLSLVI
-12 FILIF
+12 III

-26 QRKHQI
+26 QRTHQI

-63 ESMDKLEWVYGAS
+63 ESMDKLDWVYNAS
-76 RDKVNYASFS
+76 RDKISFSSFS
-86 PSQPLPKPKFML
+86 PAQPLEKPKFML
-98 RHTNIVLNED
+98 RHTNIVLNDD
-108 EVENDFSI
+108 EVDNEFNVTLGENR
-116 TFGQERDQP
+116 EQP
-125 FNASSI
+125 FFAKSVI
-131 IGRGPMSDGSISPEG
+131 ARAPMSDGSISPEG
-146 TRAFVCGA
+146 TRAFVYGA
-154 KDGAFPIN
+154 KMGGFPIN

-175 HNNYDT
+175 HYDYDER
-181 KYMKEVRG
+181 YMKEVRG
-189 STFQERFFKLSKI
+189 SILEYKIFKLAKI
-202 LFNVPV
+202 FFNEPV
-208 AIDFYRKTVFRK
+208 AVDLYRKRVFK
-220 DPEADTYVFNK
+220 NDLEADTYMFNK
-231 EKDCFYRPNWEAS
+231 DKECFYRPNWEAPLE
-244 IDSFPKEVPKD
+244 SFPSVVPED
-255 IPDIIL
+255 MADIIL
-261 QISSGLYGVRTKK
+261 QISSGFYGVRTKE
-274 GKFDIERYKKQM
+274 GEFDIERYKKQM
-286 SFCRM
+286 SFCKM

-302 TGGKLVASK
+302 TGGKLVAKK

-328 FSPNRFPYANSN
+328 FSPNRFPYANTI
-340 EELFDFIGELQKASG
+340 EELFNFIGTLQVASK

-364 SDYNNIVPI
+364 SDHDNIVPL
-373 AKEIKR
+373 AQEIKR
-379 RVKLNLPYPD
+379 RIDLNLPYPD

-404 LDMMERIGMDIRDAI
+404 LDMMERIGMDIRDAL

-428 HGVRDKVKISAS
+428 YGVRDKVKISAS

-448 VIITLCLGADFVQ
+448 IVIILCLGADFVQ

-476 YCSGASKHQCP
+476 FCSGATKHQCP

-503 KKHSTYVKNY
+503 KKHSQNVKNY

-531 NVKELDKEKLIFL
+531 NVKDLSKEKLIFL
-544 DRDSII
+544 DKDSII
-550 HDDMDTLFERRIFN
+550 HDDMDALFERRV
-564 KSESLKKTNA
+564 LKKKGK
-574 SLSDQ
+574 SDES

>member
-1 MEIWIKLFICL
+1 METWIIVILAIS
-12 FILIF
+12 ILIF

-26 QRKHQI
+26 QRTHQI

-63 ESMDKLEWVYGAS
+63 ESMDKLDWVYKAS
-76 RDKVNYASFS
+76 RDQPNYSSFS

-98 RHTNIVLNED
+98 RHTNIVLND
-108 EVENDFSI
+108 NEVEDDFSV
-116 TFGQERDQP
+116 TFGKNQKKP
-125 FNASSI
+125 FVTKSVL
-131 IGRGPMSDGSISPEG
+131 GRGPMSDGSISPEG
-146 TRAFVCGA
+146 TRAFAYGA
-154 KDGAFPIN
+154 QMGGFPIN

-181 KYMKEVRG
+181 KYMKEVKG
-189 STFQERFFKLSKI
+189 SLFQYKIFKLAKMF
-202 LFNVPV
+202 FNEPV
-208 AIDFYRKTVFRK
+208 AIDLYRRIVFKK
-220 DPEADTYVFNK
+220 DLQADTYIFNK
-231 EKDCFYRPNWEAS
+231 KNDSFYRLNWDA
-244 IDSFPKEVPKD
+244 DLKDFPKEVPAD
-255 IPDIIL
+255 MPDVIL
-261 QISSGLYGVRTKK
+261 QISSGLYGVRTKE

-286 SFCRM
+286 SFCKM
-291 TEIKIAQGAKQ
+291 TEIKLAQGAKQ
-302 TGGKLVASK
+302 TGGKLIAKK

-317 YYRNIEANKDA
+317 YYRNIEAHKDA
-328 FSPNRFPYANSN
+328 FSPNRFPYANTT
-340 EELFDFIGELQKASG
+340 EELFDFIGELQKASE

-364 SDYNNIVPI
+364 SDHNNIVPI

-379 RVKLNLPYPD
+379 RVELGLPYPD
-389 YISIDGGSGGSATAP
+389 YISIDGGSGGTGTAP
-404 LDMMERIGMDIRDAI
+404 LEMMERIGMDIRDAL

-428 HGVRDKVKISAS
+428 YGVREHVKISAS

-448 VIITLCLGADFVQ
+448 VIIILCLGADFVQ

-476 YCSGASKHQCP
+476 YCSGSGTHQCP

-494 IKKRKHYFV
+494 IKKRKYYFV
-503 KKHSTYVKNY
+503 KKHSEFVRNY

-531 NVKELDKEKLIFL
+531 NVKELDIDKLIFL
-544 DRDSII
+544 DIDSII
-550 HDDMDTLFERRIFN
+550 HDDMHELFERRI
-564 KSESLKKTNA
+564 LKKKKKEDENA
-574 SLSDQ
+574 S

>member
-1 MEIWIKLFICL
+1 MQTWIIILIGFS
-12 FILIF
+12 FLIF
-17 AWYIHDKYV
+17 AWYIHDRYV
-26 QRKHQI
+26 QRRHQI

-63 ESMDKLEWVYGAS
+63 ESMDKLDWVYSAS
-76 RDKVNYASFS
+76 RDKINFSSFS

-98 RHTNIVLNED
+98 RHTNIVLND
-108 EVENDFSI
+108 NEVEDDFSI
-116 TFGQERDQP
+116 TFGEKQNNP
-125 FNASSI
+125 FVTKSI
-131 IGRGPMSDGSISPEG
+131 IGRAPMSDGSISPEG
-146 TRAFVCGA
+146 TRAFVYGA
-154 KDGAFPIN
+154 KEGNFPIN

-175 HNNYDT
+175 HCNYDGS
-181 KYMKEVRG
+181 YMKEVRG
-189 STFQERFFKLSKI
+189 SSFEHKIFKLSKV
-202 LFNVPV
+202 LFNIPV
-208 AIDFYRKTVFRK
+208 AIDIYRKLIFKK
-220 DPEADTYVFNK
+220 DLEADTYVFNK
-231 EKDCFYRPNWEAS
+231 EKESFFRPNWDAPLEN
-244 IDSFPKEVPKD
+244 FPKEVPLD
-255 IPDIIL
+255 MPDVIL
-261 QISSGLYGVRTKK
+261 QISSGLYGVRTKD

-286 SFCRM
+286 SFCKM

-302 TGGKLVASK
+302 TGGKLIAAK
-311 VTPSIA
+311 VTPAIA
-317 YYRNIEANKDA
+317 YYRNIEPYKDA
-328 FSPNRFPYANSN
+328 FSPNRFPYGNTT
-340 EELFDFIGELQKASG
+340 EELFDFVGKLQEASE

-379 RVKLNLPYPD
+379 RVELNLPYPD

-419 YLVDKVLKD
+419 YLVDKVLTE

-448 VIITLCLGADFVQ
+448 VIITLSIGADFVQ

-476 YCSGASKHQCP
+476 YCSGAGKHQCP

-494 IKKRKHYFV
+494 IKKRKYYFV
-503 KKHSTYVKNY
+503 KKHSTNVKNY
-513 HNNILK
+513 HKNILN
-519 SMKSLLA
+519 SIKSLLA

-531 NVKELDKEKLIFL
+531 NIKELDKSKLIFL
-544 DRDSII
+544 DRDGII
-550 HDDMDTLFERRIFN
+550 HDDMDELFERRI
-564 KSESLKKTNA
+564 SLKN
-574 SLSDQ
+574 

>member
-1 MEIWIKLFICL
+1 MDTWILVL
-12 FILIF
+12 VIF
-17 AWYIHDKYV
+17 SMIIFMWYIHDKYV

-63 ESMDKLEWVYGAS
+63 ESMDKLDWVYNAA
-76 RDKVNYASFS
+76 RDKTNFASFS
-86 PSQPLPKPKFML
+86 PAQPMQKPKLML
-98 RHTNIVLNED
+98 KHTNIVLNDD
-108 EVENDFSI
+108 EVETDFSI
-116 TFGQERDQP
+116 TFGEERKQP
-125 FNASSI
+125 FYAKSL

-146 TRAFVCGA
+146 TRAFVLGA
-154 KDGAFPIN
+154 KEGHFPIN

-170 NFFVT
+170 NFFVS
-175 HNNYDT
+175 HSNYDT
-181 KYMKEVRG
+181 RYMKEVKG
-189 STFQERFFKLSKI
+189 TPFEEKIFKICKI

-208 AIDFYRKTVFRK
+208 AIDFYRKIVFRK
-220 DPEADTYVFNK
+220 DPLADTYVFNK
-231 EKDCFYRPNWEAS
+231 DKECFYRPNWDAPL
-244 IDSFPKEVPKD
+244 DVFPKNVPDD

-261 QISSGLYGVRTKK
+261 QISSGFYGVRDKE
-274 GKFDIERYKKQM
+274 GNFDIERYKKQM

-302 TGGKLVASK
+302 TGGKLIASK
-311 VTPSIA
+311 VTPTIA
-317 YYRNIEANKDA
+317 YYRNIEPNKDA
-328 FSPNRFPYANSN
+328 FSPNRFPYAKSY
-340 EELFDFIGELQKASG
+340 EELFDFIGELQEASS

-364 SDYNNIVPI
+364 SDNDNIVPI

-379 RVKLNLPYPD
+379 RVNLNLPYPD

-404 LDMMERIGMDIRDAI
+404 LEMMERIGMDIRDAI
-419 YLVDKVLKD
+419 YLVDKVLKEYEI
-428 HGVRDKVKISAS
+428 RDKVKISAS

-448 VIITLCLGADFVQ
+448 VIITLCLGADFIQ

-503 KKHSTYVKNY
+503 KKHSDYIKNY

-519 SMKSLLA
+519 NMKSLLA

-531 NVKELDKEKLIFL
+531 NVNELDKEKLIFL

-550 HDDMDTLFERRIFN
+550 HDDIESVFERRVFN
-564 KSESLKKTNA
+564 NKQTN
-574 SLSDQ
+574 SSPVN

>member
-1 MEIWIKLFICL
+1 METWFV
-12 FILIF
+12 ILVAFGVSIF
-17 AWYIHDKYV
+17 MWYVHDKYV
-26 QRKHQI
+26 QRQHQI

-63 ESMDKLEWVYGAS
+63 ESMDKLDWVYNAS

-86 PSQPLPKPKFML
+86 PSQPLPKPKLML
-98 RHTNIVLNED
+98 KHTNFVLNDD
-108 EVENDFSI
+108 EVDNDFSI
-116 TFGQERDQP
+116 IFGENRRSP
-125 FNASSI
+125 FISNSI

-146 TRAFVCGA
+146 TRAFVYGA
-154 KDGAFPIN
+154 KDGNFPIN

-181 KYMKEVRG
+181 RYMKEVRG
-189 STFQERFFKLSKI
+189 TAFQEKVFKLSKF

-208 AIDFYRKTVFRK
+208 AIDFYRKVVFRK
-220 DPEADTYVFNK
+220 DLEADTYVYNK
-231 EKDCFYRPNWEAS
+231 EKDCFYRPNWDAPLEY
-244 IDSFPKEVPKD
+244 FPNEVPND
-255 IPDIIL
+255 MADIIL
-261 QISSGLYGVRTKK
+261 QISSGLYGVRTKA

-302 TGGKLVASK
+302 TGGKLIAEK

-328 FSPNRFPYANSN
+328 FSPNRFPYATSN
-340 EELFDFIGELQKASG
+340 EELFDFIGELQEASG

-364 SDYNNIVPI
+364 SDYDNIVPM

-379 RVKLNLPYPD
+379 RVALNLPFPD
-389 YISIDGGSGGSATAP
+389 YISLDGGSGGSATAP

-419 YLVDKVLKD
+419 YLVDKVLKEY
-428 HGVRDKVKISAS
+428 GVREYVKISAS
-440 GKILTPDD
+440 GKVLTPDD
-448 VIITLCLGADFVQ
+448 VVITLCIGADFVQ

-476 YCSGASKHQCP
+476 YCSGAGKHQCP

-503 KKHSTYVKNY
+503 KKHSDYVKNY

-531 NVKELDKEKLIFL
+531 NIKELDKDKLIFL
-544 DRDSII
+544 DKNSII
-550 HDDMDTLFERRIFN
+550 HDDIESVFERRVFN
-564 KSESLKKTNA
+564 KKEI
-574 SLSDQ
+574 

>member
-1 MEIWIKLFICL
+1 METWFI
-12 FILIF
+12 ILLVLCVGIF
-17 AWYIHDKYV
+17 VWYVHDKYV

-63 ESMDKLEWVYGAS
+63 ESMDKLDWVYNAS

-86 PSQPLPKPKFML
+86 PSQPLPKPKLML
-98 RHTNIVLNED
+98 KHTNIVLNDD
-108 EVENDFSI
+108 EVENDFSV
-116 TFGQERDQP
+116 TFGQKRRKP
-125 FNASSI
+125 FSSSSM

-146 TRAFVCGA
+146 TRAFVYGA
-154 KDGAFPIN
+154 KEGNFPIN
-162 SGEGGLTS
+162 SGEGGLTT

-175 HNNYDT
+175 HSNYDT

-189 STFQERFFKLSKI
+189 SAFQEKIFKLSKI

-220 DPEADTYVFNK
+220 DLEADTYVFNK
-231 EKDCFYRPNWEAS
+231 EKDCFYRPNWEAPLEY
-244 IDSFPKEVPKD
+244 FPKDVPED
-255 IPDIIL
+255 MSDIIL
-261 QISSGLYGVRTKK
+261 QISSGLYGVRTKD
-274 GKFDIERYKKQM
+274 GKFDIVRYKKQM
-286 SFCRM
+286 TFCRM

-302 TGGKLVASK
+302 TGGKLIAEK

-340 EELFDFIGELQKASG
+340 EELFDFIGELQEASG

-364 SDYNNIVPI
+364 SDYDNIVPI

-379 RVKLNLPYPD
+379 RVALNLPYPD
-389 YISIDGGSGGSATAP
+389 YISLDGGSGGSATAP

-419 YLVDKVLKD
+419 YLVDKVLKEY
-428 HGVRDKVKISAS
+428 GVRDKVKISAS

-448 VIITLCLGADFVQ
+448 VVITLCLGADFIQ

-476 YCSGASKHQCP
+476 YCSGAGEHQCP

-503 KKHSTYVKNY
+503 KKHSNYIKNY

-531 NVKELDKEKLIFL
+531 NVNELDKEKLIFL
-544 DRDSII
+544 DKDSII
-550 HDDMDTLFERRIFN
+550 HDDIESVFERRVFN
-564 KSESLKKTNA
+564 NKG
-574 SLSDQ
+574 SLSTEQYN

>member
-1 MEIWIKLFICL
+1 METWFIVL
-12 FILIF
+12 VVFGLGIF
-17 AWYIHDKYV
+17 MWYVHDKYV
-26 QRKHQI
+26 QRTHQI
-32 LVNYPIIGRLRFV
+32 LVNYPIVGRLRFV

-63 ESMDKLEWVYGAS
+63 ESMDKLDWVYSAS
-76 RDKVNYASFS
+76 RDKVNFASFS

-108 EVENDFSI
+108 EIDNEFSV
-116 TFGQERDQP
+116 TFGENREKP
-125 FNASSI
+125 FVSNSI
-131 IGRGPMSDGSISPEG
+131 LGRGPMSDGSISPEG
-146 TRAFVCGA
+146 TRAFVYGA
-154 KDGAFPIN
+154 KDGDFPIN

-175 HNNYDT
+175 HYNYDT
-181 KYMKEVRG
+181 KYMKEVTGNTLQHKIFR
-189 STFQERFFKLSKI
+189 LSKI
-202 LFNVPV
+202 LFNEPV
-208 AIDFYRKTVFRK
+208 AIDFYRRGLFKK
-220 DPEADTYVFNK
+220 DLEADTYVFNK
-231 EKDCFYRPNWEAS
+231 DKECFFRPNWDAPIEA
-244 IDSFPKEVPKD
+244 FPNEVPED
-255 IPDIIL
+255 MPDIIL
-261 QISSGLYGVRTKK
+261 QISSGLYGVRSRD
-274 GKFDIERYKKQM
+274 GKFDKERYKKQM
-286 SFCRM
+286 SFCKM

-302 TGGKLVASK
+302 TGGKLIAEK

-317 YYRNIEANKDA
+317 YYRNIEAHKDA
-328 FSPNRFPYANSN
+328 FSPNRFPYANTI
-340 EELFDFIGELQKASG
+340 EELFNFIGELQEASK

-364 SDYNNIVPI
+364 SDYDNIVPI

-379 RVKLNLPYPD
+379 REELGLPYPD

-404 LDMMERIGMDIRDAI
+404 LDMMERIGMDIRDAL

-428 HGVRDKVKISAS
+428 YGVRDKVKLSAS

-476 YCSGASKHQCP
+476 YCSGAGEHQCP

-503 KKHSTYVKNY
+503 KKHASNVKNY
-513 HNNILK
+513 HKNILK

-531 NVKELDKEKLIFL
+531 NVNQLNKDRLIFL
-544 DRDSII
+544 DKDSII
-550 HDDMDTLFERRIFN
+550 HDDMDALFERRI
-564 KSESLKKTNA
+564 LIKK
-574 SLSDQ
+574 

>member
-1 MEIWIKLFICL
+1 MTAGILVFLF
-12 FILIF
+12 FIIVIL

-63 ESMDKLEWVYGAS
+63 ESMDKLDWVYSAA
-76 RDKVNYASFS
+76 RDKINYSSFS

-98 RHTNIVLNED
+98 RHTTIVLNDD
-108 EVENDFSI
+108 EVDNDFSVV
-116 TFGQERDQP
+116 FGQNRGKP
-125 FNASSI
+125 FKTSSI
-131 IGRGPMSDGSISPEG
+131 IARAPMSDGSISPEG
-146 TRAFVCGA
+146 TRAFVQGSQMG
-154 KDGAFPIN
+154 KFPIN

-175 HNNYDT
+175 HNNYNE
-181 KYMKEVRG
+181 KYMTEIIG
-189 STFQERFFKLSKI
+189 NDFQQKIFKLSKF

-208 AIDFYRKTVFRK
+208 AIDIYRKLVFK
-220 DPEADTYVFNK
+220 KNPLKDTYVFNK
-231 EKDCFYRPNWEAS
+231 QKESFYRPNWDAPLEN
-244 IDSFPKEVPKD
+244 FPDEVPSD
-255 IPDIIL
+255 MPEIIL
-261 QISSGLYGVRTKK
+261 QISSGLYGVRTKD
-274 GKFDIERYKKQM
+274 GKLDIERYKKQM
-286 SFCRM
+286 SFCKM
-291 TEIKIAQGAKQ
+291 TEIKLAQGAKQ
-302 TGGKLVASK
+302 TGGKLIGQK
-311 VTPSIA
+311 VTPAIG
-317 YYRNIEANKDA
+317 YYRNIEPYKDA
-328 FSPNRFPYANSN
+328 FSPNRFPYANSI
-340 EELFDFIGELQKASG
+340 EELFDFIGTLQEASQ

-364 SDYNNIVPI
+364 SDYDNIVPI

-379 RVKLNLPYPD
+379 RVELDLPYPD

-404 LDMMERIGMDIRDAI
+404 LDMMERIGMDIRDAL

-428 HGVRDKVKISAS
+428 YGVREHVKISAS

-448 VIITLCLGADFVQ
+448 VIIILCLGADFVQ

-476 YCSGASKHQCP
+476 YCSGATKHQCP

-503 KKHSTYVKNY
+503 AKHLEYIKNY
-513 HNNILK
+513 HNNVLK

-531 NVKELDKEKLIFL
+531 NVKELTKEKLIFL
-544 DRDSII
+544 DIDSKI
-550 HDDMDTLFERRIFN
+550 HDDMDSLFERRIFE
-564 KSESLKKTNA
+564 KQK
-574 SLSDQ
+574 